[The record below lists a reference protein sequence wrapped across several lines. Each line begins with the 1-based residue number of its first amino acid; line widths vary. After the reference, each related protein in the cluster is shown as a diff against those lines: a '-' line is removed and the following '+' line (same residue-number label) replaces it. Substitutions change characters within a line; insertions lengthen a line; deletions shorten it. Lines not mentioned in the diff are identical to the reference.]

1 MPVRRRDFQDLD
13 PGPLQLTLEA
23 GVLHGQ
29 VRRRRPRHLSGGP
42 ATHRQRIALVELPS
56 PPPELALMHADLCRD
71 LKEAQPTR
79 LNALHSLPLELIRE
93 IPALLLLYRTLL
105 CSSKD
110 LSQVSTQ
117 AGQDQ
122 LNWPHFDRTPRLEQ
136 EA

>member
-1 MPVRRRDFQDLD
+1 
-13 PGPLQLTLEA
+13 
-23 GVLHGQ
+23 
-29 VRRRRPRHLSGGP
+29 
-42 ATHRQRIALVELPS
+42 
-56 PPPELALMHADLCRD
+56 MHADLCRD

-79 LNALHSLPLELIRE
+79 LNALHSLPLELIRD